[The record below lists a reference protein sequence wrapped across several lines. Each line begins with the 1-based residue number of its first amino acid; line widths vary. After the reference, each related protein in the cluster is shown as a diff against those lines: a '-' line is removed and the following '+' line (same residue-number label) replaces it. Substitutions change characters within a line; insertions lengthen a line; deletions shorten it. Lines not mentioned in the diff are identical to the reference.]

1 MKTFRTL
8 DTFDM
13 NAVYSIQTPEDSSHI
28 DLQDTAMLVFTDF
41 MKYQPRMLEENASVD
56 EALEMMRKTH
66 VRMNLVIDQEEHF
79 KGIISLLDLQSSKVM
94 SASTNLSLSRSDLSV
109 RDVMLPKEKLHAI
122 TLSELRRASIGDVVK
137 TMQYYGDQHAL
148 VVDDA
153 DGHILRGIVSASD
166 IARALHIPLLI
177 GDRANS
183 FADIYR
189 ALH

>member
-1 MKTFRTL
+1 MKSFRTL
-8 DTFDM
+8 DTLDM
-13 NAVYSIQTPEDSSHI
+13 TSVYSIQKPEEHSHI
-28 DLQDTAMLVFTDF
+28 NLEDTAMLVFTDF
-41 MKYQPRMLEENASVD
+41 MKYQPRMLEEGASVD
-56 EALEMMRKTH
+56 EALAMMRKTH

-79 KGIISLLDLQSSKVM
+79 KGIISLMDLQSSKVM
-94 SASTNLSLSRSDLSV
+94 SASTNLGMPRSELSV
-109 RDVMLPKEKLHAI
+109 REVMLPKEKLHAI
-122 TLSELRRASIGDVVK
+122 TLSELRKSTIGDVVQ

-148 VVDDA
+148 VVDDV

>member
-1 MKTFRTL
+1 MKPFRTL
-8 DTFDM
+8 PTFDM
-13 NAVYSIQTPEDSSHI
+13 TSVYTVQQPIEQHHVKLD
-28 DLQDTAMLVFTDF
+28 DTAMLVFTDF
-41 MKYQPRMLEENASVD
+41 KKYQPRMLEITASID
-56 EALEMMRKTH
+56 TALEMMRKTH
-66 VRMNLVIDQEEHF
+66 VRMNLVIDSEEHF

-94 SASTNLSLSRSDLSV
+94 SASTKLGLSRSDLTV
-109 RDVMLPKEKLHAI
+109 REVMLPKEKLHTI
-122 TLSELRRASIGDVVK
+122 TLGELRKASIGDLLQ

-148 VVDDA
+148 IVDEQQ
-153 DGHILRGIVSASD
+153 GHTLQGIVSASD

>member
-1 MKTFRTL
+1 MKPFRTL

-13 NAVYSIQTPEDSSHI
+13 TSVYTIQTPEDKSHI
-28 DLQDTAMLVFTDF
+28 HLEDTAMLVFTDF
-41 MKYQPRMLEENASVD
+41 MKYQPRMLEESASVD
-56 EALEMMRKTH
+56 EALAMMRKTH
-66 VRMNLVIDQEEHF
+66 VRMNLVIDKEEHF

-94 SASTNLSLSRSDLSV
+94 SASTKLGLARDDLSV
-109 RDVMLPKEKLHAI
+109 REVMLPKEKLHAL
-122 TLSELRRASIGDVVK
+122 TMSELRKASIGDVVK

-148 VVDDA
+148 VVDDT
-153 DGHILRGIVSASD
+153 DGQVLRGIVSASD